1 MTIVRSLT
9 FSAALLSS
17 TITSNPTIKMMK
29 GILFFS
35 AVALC
40 AAASSAEAQRS
51 SRREST
57 SVELG
62 IDGGVMFGLDNPRT
76 SIVSLPVQDF
86 RLGFLV
92 SPTWELEPRFNLTSI
107 HGGGVTATSYSF
119 EIGALYQPG
128 GDRVGK
134 GLYGRPFLGFMGTKA
149 SGGGV
154 SGSSNN
160 GFGGVGVGLK
170 LPWNDRRLATRM
182 EANYTHGFGNGGGNA
197 IGVLIGLSF
206 FTR

>member
-1 MTIVRSLT
+1 MS
-9 FSAALLSS
+9 
-17 TITSNPTIKMMK
+17 KMMK